1 MKKNTLKSL
10 LPMVICA
17 AMFVGCGE
25 KETAVE
31 STESVVTE
39 TVAEATEEVTATE
52 EIIATEEI
60 AEETE
65 TEEVV
70 EETETETEQ
79 STETTK
85 SNKKDKT
92 KASSESTETA
102 AASVQEETT
111 ASFVETASSV
121 NESTAT
127 SSSDTS
133 NTPSNETPSNDTA
146 SSGEIV
152 YNGSLNLHSLG
163 ITIVYPN
170 QYVSSGFSSN
180 HILNNANAFTDAA
193 NKTLGDAQG
202 MTWFGNAYGFYVLG
216 YNSTPQSQIKYN
228 GDGTYTLIIG
238 SHFGG
243 GYQSLLNYH
252 DISAMNADVI
262 LCELATMSS
271 APQSVYN
278 GIYDI
283 LYGTTIYDANT
294 WYTFGDCKVSYSPE
308 GNDDPMDATLYL
320 KKA

>member
-1 MKKNTLKSL
+1 
-10 LPMVICA
+10 MVICA

-31 STESVVTE
+31 PTESVVTE

-52 EIIATEEI
+52 EIV
-60 AEETE
+60 EETE
-65 TEEVV
+65 IEEVV
-70 EETETETEQ
+70 EETEAETEQ
-79 STETTK
+79 STETSK

-92 KASSESTETA
+92 EASSESTETA
-102 AASVQEETT
+102 AASEQEKTT
-111 ASFVETASSV
+111 ASSSETASSG

-127 SSSDTS
+127 SSSDT
-133 NTPSNETPSNDTA
+133 PSNDTPSNDTA

-152 YNGSLNLHSLG
+152 YNGSLTLPSLG

-180 HILNNANAFTDAA
+180 DILNNANAFTDALN
-193 NKTLGDAQG
+193 NKYGTRAQG
-202 MTWFGNAYGFYVLG
+202 MTWFGNAYGFYPGG
-216 YNSTPQSQIKYN
+216 YNATPESQIKYN

-243 GYQSLLNYH
+243 GYQALISGVDITSL
-252 DISAMNADVI
+252 NADAI